1 MYSHTAKGDLF
12 DSFSVANNFVISQLL
27 LSFPETLHQLSSLV
41 YFHLLK
47 FACLTKTLHFQLLN
61 DIVILFLPN
70 IPNVIFNNHFRP
82 FIQDFKPP
90 SFLTTLPLFWLY
102 FPSIYV
108 SVLYWFVARSLTR
121 ICQPQKTLSSD
132 YFNSSLV

>member
-1 MYSHTAKGDLF
+1 MYSHTPKGDLF

-27 LSFPETLHQLSSLV
+27 LTFPETLHHLSFLV

-47 FACLTKTLHFQLLN
+47 FACPTKTLHFQLLN
-61 DIVILFLPN
+61 YIVILFLPN
-70 IPNVIFNNHFRP
+70 IPNVISITILDHLYRISNLP
-82 FIQDFKPP
+82 Y
-90 SFLTTLPLFWLY
+90 FLTTLSLFLLY
-102 FPSIYV
+102 FPSIYA
-108 SVLYWFVARSLTR
+108 SVLYWFVSGSLTR